1 MATQPDRSYFFSGPA
16 AQPTSRCIAGRHNVA
31 LRQQFECHPW
41 RSCDVSKGQLT
52 RRSNTLR
59 VAPGRLA
66 YDEHRRNATG
76 ETKDRLQTSFIHS
89 HELTGLTAL
98 TSVGS
103 LLQPPLQRFHSII
116 IGSIPGGR
124 FDAGLPYAVF

>member
-1 MATQPDRSYFFSGPA
+1 MATQPDRSYFFSSPA

-59 VAPGRLA
+59 VAPGTPRIWWTPEKCDRWNEGSVTNLIYSFSWANRINRA
-66 YDEHRRNATG
+66 YQRR
-76 ETKDRLQTSFIHS
+76 ESTS
-89 HELTGLTAL
+89 TPVAAL
-98 TSVGS
+98 S
-103 LLQPPLQRFHSII
+103 
-116 IGSIPGGR
+116 
-124 FDAGLPYAVF
+124 